1 MFKTSYQII
10 AVALVLAATVF
21 AASCTDDLNT
31 SPLDESVISSNVVYD
46 TPEDFRQVLAKLY
59 AGFATTGQQG
69 PAGNPDIQGID
80 EGFSS
85 YVRQLWVNQVIPTD
99 EAVVA
104 WNDPGLPDFN
114 TQNWNASNDFVLGMY
129 SRIFY
134 QIPLTNEFIREAQ
147 QRNEDVIAGYL
158 NEARFLR
165 ALSYWHALDLYG
177 GNVPF
182 VTEDNPI
189 GADMPEQTNA
199 EDLFEYI
206 ESELLAIEGDLPATR
221 ENEYGRVD
229 QAAAWTLLS
238 KLYLNA
244 EVYIG
249 QERYSDA
256 RAFAEKVLDDGGY
269 YLEENYEHLFLA
281 DNDNSSEIIMP
292 VRFHGQNT
300 RTFGG
305 TNFIIHA
312 AVGGDMSAS
321 EFGINGGWAGH
332 RVTPEFVE
340 KFDQDNDGRA
350 LFHTEGQ
357 NLEIDDISDFR
368 DGYAVTKW
376 KNVNSDGSAAS
387 SQDHVDTDFPM
398 FRIADVYLMYAE
410 AVLRGGGGDE
420 TRALNYVN
428 ELRERAY
435 GDQSGNITAAELDL
449 EFILDERA
457 RELYWEGHRRTDLV
471 RFGLFTSDQYVWAYK
486 GGEQEGTGTSDHFN
500 IYPIPASDVNA
511 NLNLFQN
518 DGY

>member
-21 AASCTDDLNT
+21 TASCTDDLNT
-31 SPLDESVISSNVVYD
+31 SPLDESVISSNVVYE
-46 TPEDFRQVLAKLY
+46 TPEDFRQVLAKIY
-59 AGFATTGQQG
+59 AGYATTGQQG
-69 PAGNPDIQGID
+69 PDGNADIQDID
-80 EGFSS
+80 EGASN
-85 YVRQLWVNQVIPTD
+85 YIRQHFLHQVISTD
-99 EAVVA
+99 EAVIA
-104 WNDPGLPDFN
+104 WDDPGVPEFN
-114 TQNWNASNDFVLGMY
+114 EQSWNASNGMILGMY

-147 QRNEDVIAGYL
+147 QRNEDVIEGYL

-165 ALSYWHALDLYG
+165 ALSYWHALDLFG

-182 VTEDNPI
+182 VTEGNPI

-229 QAAAWTLLS
+229 KAAAWTLLS

-249 QERYSDA
+249 QDRYSDA
-256 RAFAEKVLDDGGY
+256 RVFAERVLDDGGY
-269 YLEENYEHLFLA
+269 YLEEDYEHLFLA
-281 DNDNSSEIIMP
+281 DNDNSPEIIMP

-300 RTFGG
+300 RSYGG
-305 TNFIIHA
+305 TNYIINA
-312 AVGGDMSAS
+312 AIGGNMSAS
-321 EFGINGGWAGH
+321 DFGLPGGGWAGL
-332 RVTPEFVE
+332 RVTPQFVD
-340 KFDQDNDGRA
+340 KFEDNDGRG
-350 LFHTEGQ
+350 LFHTDGQ
-357 NLEIDDISDFR
+357 TLEINDFR
-368 DGYAVTKW
+368 DFTNGYAVTKW
-376 KNVNSDGSAAS
+376 KNITSDGSPTS
-387 SQDHVDTDFPM
+387 SQEFVDTDYPM
-398 FRIADVYLMYAE
+398 FRLADVYLMYAE
-410 AVLRGGGGDE
+410 AVLRGGGDE
-420 TRALNYVN
+420 TRALDYVN

-435 GDQSGNITAAELDL
+435 GDDSGNITAAKFNL

-471 RFGLFTSDQYVWAYK
+471 RYGLFTSDQYVWAYK
-486 GGEQEGTGTSDHFN
+486 GGVQEGAGTADFYN
-500 IYPIPASDVNA
+500 VYPIPASDVNA

-518 DGY
+518 EGY